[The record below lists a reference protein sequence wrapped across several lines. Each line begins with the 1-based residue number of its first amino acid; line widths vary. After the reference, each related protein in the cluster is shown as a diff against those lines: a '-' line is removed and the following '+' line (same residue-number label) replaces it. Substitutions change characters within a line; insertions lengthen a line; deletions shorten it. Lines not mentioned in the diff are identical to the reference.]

1 MVIFCFSST
10 DSQEKVYFFTGL
22 HGWQRKC
29 LVDLLDF
36 NGPASQQLSMVDHEG
51 VLSGNMTS
59 ITVADQLSLTLSI
72 LRRAWTYK
80 EASYMFG
87 VSSKTASSVFK
98 TWLMFI
104 FYTFNDMR
112 DRMYTKRCDFT
123 LPLPKCFN
131 NDLLRNVR
139 IILDCTEVKIEG
151 STNYEEQG
159 NTYRYVEMLRFST
172 LHSTLIKYK

>member
-1 MVIFCFSST
+1 MV
-10 DSQEKVYFFTGL
+10 E
-22 HGWQRKC
+22 
-29 LVDLLDF
+29 LLDS
-36 NGPASQQLSMVDHEG
+36 NGPASQQLAMVDHEG

-80 EASYMFG
+80 EAAYMFG
-87 VSSKTASSVFK
+87 VSPRIASSVFK

-104 FYTFNDMR
+104 YYTFNDMR
-112 DRMYTKRCDFT
+112 DRIYTKRSDFT

-159 NTYRYVEMLRFST
+159 NTYRYICI
-172 LHSTLIKYK
+172 LHYTVL